1 MNVFTSYKKT
11 ESLDKLKERM
21 QSFDLLCINYNT
33 FKSKFSRTF
42 QKIYTDG
49 GDWSHVGII
58 IKNNVLHDNN
68 IIFKDKIYIWHS
80 SVRSNGVQLYELDEY
95 IKLKHLNIVKIGWC
109 KLLNNPL
116 NRKVNDTNEIY
127 NKRIEQIKKN
137 ITKFYTKTST
147 STFNFTMMKLV
158 FPFLKNNN
166 NDKKIPIKYKNSYF
180 CSEYITMIY
189 KIINVIDNSVDPE
202 SVLPELLITY
212 TNDDGDKIFD
222 EPILLKF

>member
-21 QSFDLLCINYNT
+21 QSFDLLCINYDT
-33 FKSKFSRTF
+33 FGSNLSRTF

-58 IKNNVLHDNN
+58 IKNDVLHDNN

-80 SVRSNGVQLYELDEY
+80 SVHSNGVQLYELDEY

-116 NRKVNDTNEIY
+116 NRKANDTDEIY
-127 NKRIEQIKKN
+127 NRRIEKIKKKMKK
-137 ITKFYTKTST
+137 IYTKTNT
-147 STFNFTMMKLV
+147 ANFNFIILKLV
-158 FPFLKNNN
+158 FPFLKTD
-166 NDKKIPIKYKNSYF
+166 DKKIPIKYKNSYF

-189 KIINVIDNSVDPE
+189 KLINVINNSVDPE
-202 SVLPELLITY
+202 SVLPEILIKY
-212 TNDDGDKIFD
+212 SNDDGDQIFD
-222 EPILLKF
+222 EPILLKI